1 MKKYK
6 VIINGEEVKQLCKTE
21 EDAKELVA
29 FFSGLAQLGA
39 KKAKTKGKE
48 VEEFNYEIIEV
59 EV

>member
-1 MKKYK
+1 M
-6 VIINGEEVKQLCKTE
+6 KQLCKPE
-21 EDAKELVA
+21 EDAKELVV

-39 KKAKTKGKE
+39 KKAKAKGKE